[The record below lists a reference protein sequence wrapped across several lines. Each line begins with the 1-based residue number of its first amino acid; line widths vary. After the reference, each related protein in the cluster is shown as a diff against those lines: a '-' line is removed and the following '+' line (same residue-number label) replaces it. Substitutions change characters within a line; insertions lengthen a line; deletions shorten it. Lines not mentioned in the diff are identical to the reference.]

1 MKNIAKIWGKP
12 MIYWAIQAAKDTNLI
27 KDIYVT
33 SDNRKILQIAKKYGA
48 KIILRPKELANDS
61 TPKIYAISH
70 AMEKIKNVKKMI

>member
-33 SDNRKILQIAKKYGA
+33 SDNRKILQIV
-48 KIILRPKELANDS
+48 
-61 TPKIYAISH
+61 
-70 AMEKIKNVKKMI
+70 KNMGQK